1 MGMIILIGVVVNNGI
16 VLIDY
21 INVLRREG
29 KTIKDAIVEAGQ
41 TRLRPIL
48 MTALTTILALST
60 LAIGV
65 GQGAELLQ
73 PMAITAIG
81 GLIYATLLT
90 LVFVPVI
97 YALVNRKKMKAEETI
112 DVNN

>member
-1 MGMIILIGVVVNNGI
+1 
-16 VLIDY
+16 
-21 INVLRREG
+21 
-29 KTIKDAIVEAGQ
+29 
-41 TRLRPIL
+41 
-48 MTALTTILALST
+48 

-97 YALVNRKKMKAEETI
+97 YAVLNRKKIKEEAKV
-112 DVNN
+112 DANN